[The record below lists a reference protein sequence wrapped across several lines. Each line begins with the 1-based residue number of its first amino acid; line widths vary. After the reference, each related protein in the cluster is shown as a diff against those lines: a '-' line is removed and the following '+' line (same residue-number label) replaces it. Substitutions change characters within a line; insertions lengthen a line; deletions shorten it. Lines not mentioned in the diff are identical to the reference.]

1 MCRCL
6 SLTLPLTQPTEISI
20 ICFTKEENFL
30 MQFYVIIHQMN
41 FSIVYVNYLAEKTNK
56 MENIYLPTALFYKY
70 SKK

>member
-41 FSIVYVNYLAEKTNK
+41 FSIVYVNYLANKTNK
-56 MENIYLPTALFYKY
+56 MEKY
-70 SKK
+70 IFANRTFL

>member
-56 MENIYLPTALFYKY
+56 MEKY
-70 SKK
+70 IFASRTFL

>member
-6 SLTLPLTQPTEISI
+6 SLTLPLTQLTEISI

-56 MENIYLPTALFYKY
+56 M
-70 SKK
+70 